1 MVRDAYAVVFRITI
15 KRVNEMYLNNVL
27 KDFIVILKID
37 SFGVRE
43 RTFNIS
49 RLRVVSLYLVY
60 LKIVDFKIGK
70 GAIFSLIDVMLL
82 LLIVHIL

>member
-1 MVRDAYAVVFRITI
+1 MVKDAYAVVFRITI

-43 RTFNIS
+43 RMFNIS

>member
-1 MVRDAYAVVFRITI
+1 MVKDAYAVVFRITI

-43 RTFNIS
+43 RMFNIS

-82 LLIVHIL
+82 LLLVHIL